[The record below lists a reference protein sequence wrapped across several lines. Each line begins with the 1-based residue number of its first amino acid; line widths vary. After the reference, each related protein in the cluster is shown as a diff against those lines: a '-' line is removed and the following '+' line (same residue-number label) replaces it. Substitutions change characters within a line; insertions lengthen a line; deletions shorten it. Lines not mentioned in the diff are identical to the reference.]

1 MISFTSEQ
9 TYHLYT
15 KAVDMRKDIDSL
27 CGLIREE
34 MGEDPNR
41 VNHVYLFFQK
51 GLKMAKILY
60 RGYGRYEMLKI
71 RLDDGKFFRPTI
83 SEDRL
88 SGKISWSDF
97 VALTEGVSQRDIA
110 IKYLDSAV

>member
-1 MISFTSEQ
+1 MISFTTEQ

-15 KAVDMRKDIDSL
+15 GAVDMRKDIDGL

-41 VNHVYLFFQK
+41 INHVYLFFQK
-51 GLKMAKILY
+51 SLKMCKILY
-60 RGYGRYEMLKI
+60 RGYSRYELLKI
-71 RLDDGKFFRPTI
+71 RLDDGKFFRPI
-83 SEDRL
+83 INEDRL

-97 VALTEGVSQRDIA
+97 VTLTEGVSQRDIA
-110 IKYLDSAV
+110 IKYLDS